1 MSSSPQQSFWQK
13 LPYPILAL
21 APMAGITDSAFR
33 ILCKKFGAD
42 VVYTEMIS
50 VDGLIYDSKKTSEL
64 FQFRPEEKPIVVQ
77 LFGKKPENFYKAV
90 EVVRERYSV
99 DGIDINFGCP
109 AKKVF
114 GHGSGAALMDKKELG
129 REIIQATLEA
139 AKKTPV
145 SIKIRAGVKD
155 TSAIDFLECIGDLPI
170 SALMIHGR
178 TYEQGFSGPI
188 DLDICKKIVE
198 MVSIPVLVNG
208 GIQKPEDAKT
218 ILEYTKARG
227 LGIGRSSLGTPWIF
241 QQIKEYLKTNAYQTL
256 EFSQIKKVAID
267 HSELM
272 YTCKGE
278 HGLFEI
284 RKHLAWYVK
293 GFDGAS
299 LLRSKLVQT
308 KNVEEIKEILKGV

>member
-1 MSSSPQQSFWQK
+1 
-13 LPYPILAL
+13 
-21 APMAGITDSAFR
+21 MAGITDSAFR
-33 ILCKKFGAD
+33 TLCKKFGAD
-42 VVYTEMIS
+42 VVYTEMVS
-50 VDGLIYDSKKTSEL
+50 VDGLAYDSKKTLEL
-64 FQFRPEEKPIVVQ
+64 LQFQPEEKPLVVQ

-90 EVVRERYSV
+90 QVVRERFDI
-99 DGIDINFGCP
+99 DGFDINLGCP

-139 AKKTPV
+139 AQETPV
-145 SIKIRAGVKD
+145 SIKIRAGVKN
-155 TSAIDFLECIGDLPI
+155 TSAIEFLEYTHDLPI

-188 DLDICKKIVE
+188 DLDICKKIVA
-198 MVSIPVLVNG
+198 MMTVPVLVNG

-218 ILEYTKARG
+218 ILEYTGAQG

-241 QQIKEYLKTNAYQTL
+241 RQIKDYLKNLHYQIPEFAQIKE
-256 EFSQIKKVAID
+256 IAID

-272 YTCKGE
+272 FASKGE
-278 HGLFEI
+278 HGLFEV

-299 LLRSKLVQT
+299 ALRSKLVQT
-308 KNVEEIKEILKGV
+308 KNVEEIKEILRGV